1 MIRPILTTLLL
12 LCAAALPAQRSISLR
27 QAIDMARLNSVDA
40 AVALNELRT
49 AWWEYRTFRADQLPE
64 ITLQGTVPSY
74 RKQYSSY
81 QLEDGSYT
89 FVHNNNLGI
98 NGTLSL
104 EQNITLTGGTIALRT
119 SLDFMRQLKPD
130 PFNRFM
136 SVPVALTLSQ
146 PVFGVN
152 TFKWDRRIE
161 PVRYKEAQA
170 KFLEASERVAM
181 QAITYYFNL
190 LGAEA
195 QLAICRQNAEN
206 SERLFEIAKQK
217 RTMGQIS
224 KNDSLQM
231 SLNLLNAKAAL
242 TTARSELKNARFTL
256 QNFLDIDDSEEIYV
270 EAPAELQLDHVNF
283 QEVLAFAEAHNSFAL
298 NIRRRQLEAD
308 YEIAKAKGAMRQI
321 SLFAQIGYTGT
332 GATLSDS
339 YNPLKD
345 NQVVQIGVSV
355 PLLDWGRRKAKV
367 RVAQSNREVVESRLR
382 QETSEFKQDLY
393 LLVERFNNQKEQ
405 VALAAKADEIAST
418 RYRTNVET
426 YVRGRISTLD
436 LNDSQVKKDEA
447 RSDYLQ
453 QLYLYWYYYYRLRSL
468 TLRDFQTGSDIEAD
482 FRAFLQ

>member
-1 MIRPILTTLLL
+1 MMRYLITATLLL
-12 LCAAALPAQRSISLR
+12 CVASLPAQRNLTLR
-27 QAIDMARLNSVDA
+27 QAIDLARLNSVDA

-64 ITLQGTVPSY
+64 VTLQGTVPSF

-104 EQNITLTGGTIALRT
+104 QQNIALTGGTIALRT

-136 SVPVALTLSQ
+136 SVPVALTLTQ

-152 TFKWDRRIE
+152 TFRWNRRIE
-161 PVRYKEAQA
+161 PVRYQEAQA
-170 KFLEASERVAM
+170 RFLEASERVAM

-195 QLAICRQNAEN
+195 QLSICLQNADN
-206 SERLFEIAKQK
+206 SERLYEIAKRK

-256 QNFLDIDDSEEIYV
+256 QNFLDIDDSEEIFL
-270 EAPAELQLDHVNF
+270 ETPAELQLDHVNF
-283 QEVLAFAEAHNSFAL
+283 NEVLAYADAHNSFAL

-308 YEIAKAKGAMRQI
+308 YEIARAKGAMRQI

-332 GATLSDS
+332 GSTFQDS

-345 NQVVQIGVSV
+345 NQVVEIGVSI

-367 RVAQSNREVVESRLR
+367 RVAQSNRDVVESRLR

-447 RSDYLQ
+447 RSEYLQ

-468 TLRDFQTGSDIEAD
+468 TLRDFQTGTDIEAD
-482 FRAFLQ
+482 FKTFLQ